1 MEKSVLKKIKIDGN
15 KINSKI
21 NDIKVEGIA
30 NLGVNMKLKSG
41 TLE

>member
-1 MEKSVLKKIKIDGN
+1 MRTEVLKKIKIDGN

-21 NDIKVEGIA
+21 NDIKVEDIA
-30 NLGVNMKLKSG
+30 NLGFNMKLKSG